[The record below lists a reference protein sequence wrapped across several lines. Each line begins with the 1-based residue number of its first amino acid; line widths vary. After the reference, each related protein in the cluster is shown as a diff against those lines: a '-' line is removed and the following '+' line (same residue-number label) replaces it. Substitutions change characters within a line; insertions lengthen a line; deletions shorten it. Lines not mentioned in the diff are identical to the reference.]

1 VLLECNSLLA
11 CCTGAGVYKELWPHE
26 ASVVINTHA
35 VSEMTHVSH
44 QAHGVILGGAVTIQQ
59 LLQVLRA
66 PAAAAA
72 ERGLSSSS
80 SNGDGGGVA
89 PAGTAR
95 VWGAVADH
103 VERIAGGQV
112 TQ

>member
-1 VLLECNSLLA
+1 
-11 CCTGAGVYKELWPHE
+11 
-26 ASVVINTHA
+26 
-35 VSEMTHVSH
+35 MTHVSH

-72 ERGLSSSS
+72 AAERGLSSSS
-80 SNGDGGGVA
+80 SNGDGGAVA
-89 PAGTAR
+89 PACTAR